1 MGDTMS
7 QLACCEF
14 SDFLRAMSSGTRQH
28 ILLLLQDRE
37 MTVSEICAAFEQTQP
52 TISYHLTSLRQANLV
67 TKRHDGKW
75 IYYRANQDCVAECCQ
90 EILRRFP
97 SVTLLADESEENHV

>member
-1 MGDTMS
+1 MS

-14 SDFLRAMSSGTRQH
+14 SDFLRAMSSEIRQH
-28 ILLLLQDRE
+28 ILLLLQERE
-37 MTVSEICAAFEQTQP
+37 MTVSEICTAFEQTQP

-67 TKRHDGKW
+67 ATRQDGKW